1 MNKPKMI
8 LFDYGHTLAYEPD
21 WDYLKGEKAVFAHII
36 KNPNCVTPKDINNF
50 SIELFNKYE
59 QLRKQDCE
67 PSALQALKYKYGY
80 FNLEFDIGY
89 EEIQQILWD
98 NTSWCYPMPNIEK
111 LLEYLKSN
119 GIRTGVISN
128 IGWTG
133 KALKNR
139 LDQILPENN
148 FEFII
153 ASSDYAF
160 RKPNKMLFD
169 LALSKAGIKPDAV
182 WYCGDSV
189 KYDVIGAHN
198 AGIFP
203 ILYESKTVPKSPY
216 TEIQDTSDI
225 NFDYLHIHCWNE
237 LIDCLSSF
245 D

>member
-8 LFDYGHTLAYEPD
+8 LFDYGHTLAHEPE
-21 WDYLKGEKAVFAHII
+21 WDYLKGERAVFEHII
-36 KNPNCVTPKDINNF
+36 SNPYNVTPEQVNDF
-50 SIELFNKYE
+50 SIDLFYEYE
-59 QLRKQDCE
+59 QLRKQNCE
-67 PSALQALKYKYGY
+67 PSALQTLKYKYGY
-80 FNLEFDIGY
+80 FNLEFDISY

-111 LLEYLKSN
+111 LLQYLKN
-119 GIRTGVISN
+119 NNIRTGVISN

-139 LDQILPENN
+139 LDKILPDND

-160 RKPNKMLFD
+160 RKPSKMLFN
-169 LALSKAGIKPDAV
+169 LALSKAELKPDEV

-198 AGIFP
+198 AGLFP
-203 ILYESKTVPKSPY
+203 VLYDNRDVAPSPY
-216 TEIQDTSDI
+216 SEAQNTSAI
-225 NFDYLHIHCWNE
+225 NFDYLHINCWYD
-237 LIDCLSSF
+237 LINYLSSC